1 MSALDFLL
9 PWESPPQGLV
19 GANPYWVQR
28 GLKSL
33 YSLTPDAWQVNQ
45 VTGQV
50 GGTAVGTGVTFPAG
64 FLRTPGSSGNGAALE
79 TGLATNIAL
88 PITIIVGWSRI
99 SGTVSWSWLKNDAA
113 WTGWYGEATGDI
125 KTSNNNSFDGLVS
138 LGASGSYAFS
148 HVSGTSLF
156 GAGRLAA
163 ATDTTSTA
171 PVAVD
176 RSSVHL
182 GGAYR
187 GVYDNP
193 AVAEFTYFAAFQ
205 GSLSPSELLDLVHT
219 PGLLFAPQT
228 IWVPVSAGGGGST
241 GPAGLATEAD
251 VAQVLAGK
259 QLRALGLATETD
271 AAQAL
276 SGKQIRA
283 LGLATGTDSAL
294 ALAGKQLRAVG
305 LSTETDTAL
314 ALSSTAGA
322 QVGMAVET
330 DTAMALSGVQVR
342 AVGRS
347 DETDTALALS
357 GITGTA
363 PGVAS
368 ETDTAFALAAVQK
381 LLVGAAQEVDTALR
395 LNAGTGY
402 TDLELIIKI
411 LSNRQELNAG
421 TGTFTVYD
429 DDSVS
434 VLFTASAW
442 ADAAG
447 TIPYSGGTL
456 GRIDA
461 LA

>member
-1 MSALDFLL
+1 MTDRADDFNRADSTSSLGTPSDGGSSWVAAAGTWGINSNRGYLATSSGGQETAYLESSVADVDVQVTLAVSGSDYGVCARLTDASNNLIGIRSGASDYRIYKRVAGSFTQLGSTVAVTSANGDVMKFT
-9 PWESPPQGLV
+9 
-19 GANPYWVQR
+19 AN
-28 GLKSL
+28 GS
-33 YSLTPDAWQVNQ
+33 SLTLYQNGVSK
-45 VTGQV
+45 VT
-50 GGTAVGTGVTFPAG
+50 
-64 FLRTPGSSGNGAALE
+64 
-79 TGLATNIAL
+79 
-88 PITIIVGWSRI
+88 
-99 SGTVSWSWLKNDAA
+99 
-113 WTGWYGEATGDI
+113 
-125 KTSNNNSFDGLVS
+125 
-138 LGASGSYAFS
+138 
-148 HVSGTSLF
+148 
-156 GAGRLAA
+156 
-163 ATDTTSTA
+163 ATDSFNNTATKHGLRSNADTTTRFDDFSIT
-171 PVAVD
+171 
-176 RSSVHL
+176 
-182 GGAYR
+182 G
-187 GVYDNP
+187 
-193 AVAEFTYFAAFQ
+193 
-205 GSLSPSELLDLVHT
+205 
-219 PGLLFAPQT
+219 
-228 IWVPVSAGGGGST
+228 IGGGGT
-241 GPAGLATEAD
+241 PVGLATETDA
-251 VAQVLAGK
+251 AQVLAGK

-276 SGKQIRA
+276 AGKQIRA
-283 LGLATGTDSAL
+283 LGLATETDSAL
-294 ALAGKQLRAVG
+294 ALAGQQLRAVG

-330 DTAMALSGVQVR
+330 DTALALSGVQVR